1 MSAFGDTSSHADPSQ
16 MSDEPTE
23 SAPRMEY
30 EQWKD
35 FRMPARGIGL
45 LALVVA
51 ETWVMP
57 LAWQGP

>member
-1 MSAFGDTSSHADPSQ
+1 
-16 MSDEPTE
+16 
-23 SAPRMEY
+23 MEY

-57 LAWQGP
+57 LAWQGPLSCSE